1 MTDIVER
8 LAWVRDPA
16 KGPLT
21 PHGQDIADAL
31 AEIERLRAHIVVLEA
46 EVIRTAGAMRKLH
59 EEHIREEPFRV
70 DYDQPPNTP
79 R

>member
-1 MTDIVER
+1 MTTDLLER
-8 LAWVRDPA
+8 LRLDGGECGAEA
-16 KGPLT
+16 
-21 PHGQDIADAL
+21 A
-31 AEIERLRAHIVVLEA
+31 AEIERLRAHIAVLEA
-46 EVIRTAGAMRKLH
+46 EVVRTAGAMRKLH